1 MPHSLTLPET
11 ALAAP
16 TAIDHAIVR
25 ARHAQRQWY
34 TRTVRQRTA
43 VLRRLRHALASQA
56 MTLAAQ
62 VARTSSRPCAE
73 ILTAE
78 ILPLAD
84 ACRFLERDAPR
95 LLAPRHLGA
104 KGRPAWL
111 HGVSTTIHREPFG
124 VVLIVT
130 PTNYPLFLP
139 GVQALQA
146 LASGNAVLLKPGKGG
161 LAAAQALTAL
171 LADAGMDP
179 ALTSVLSEEPSAV
192 DAAIAAAVDHVI
204 FTGAAA
210 TGATVLA
217 KLAPR
222 LIPATLELSG
232 CDAAILCANADL
244 DLAAQALAFSL
255 RLNSGATCIAPRRVF
270 VPAQLAARFTTLLV
284 EQICTLEPLTVAPAH
299 VGRAKTLVDEACRQ
313 GAHQRTGAFY
323 PPDRMTPVLVTDT
336 TRHMSLLQADLFAP
350 VLALV
355 TVSDENAALTA
366 AQACPYALG
375 ATIFGHG
382 QPAQTLAAQLN
393 AGVVVLNDVIV
404 PTADPRLPFGGRGRS
419 GYGVTRGA
427 EGLLACTTQK
437 AITHRKGRWRP
448 HYRPPH
454 PTDSTLF
461 QAYIRLVH
469 GASWRERTAALL
481 TCLRALAHSRRVST
495 TKETS

>member
-16 TAIDHAIVR
+16 TAIDHTVAR
-25 ARHAQRQWY
+25 ARQAQRQWH
-34 TRTVRQRTA
+34 TCTVRQRTA
-43 VLRRLRHALASQA
+43 VLRRVRHALASQA
-56 MTLAAQ
+56 MTLATQ
-62 VARTSSRPCAE
+62 ISGTSSRPCAE

-84 ACRFLERDAPR
+84 ACRFLEREAPR

-124 VVLIVT
+124 VVLIVA

-139 GVQALQA
+139 GVQTLQA
-146 LASGNAVLLKPGKGG
+146 LAAGNAVLLKPGKDG
-161 LAAAQALTAL
+161 LAAAQAFTAL

-179 ALTSVLSEEPSAV
+179 ALTSVLSEEPATV
-192 DAAIAAAVDHVI
+192 DAAIAAGVDHVI
-204 FTGAAA
+204 FTG
-210 TGATVLA
+210 GATTGVTMLS

-255 RLNSGATCIAPRRVF
+255 RLNGGATCIAPRRVF
-270 VPAQLAARFTTLLV
+270 VPTQLAPRFTSLLA
-284 EQICTLEPLTVAPAH
+284 EQVRNLGPHIVAPAH
-299 VGRAKTLVDEACRQ
+299 AARAQTLVHDACRQ
-313 GAHQRTGAFY
+313 GAQQRTGAFY
-323 PPDRMTPVLVTDT
+323 PPDRMTPVLVTDAT
-336 TRHMSLLQADLFAP
+336 PHMSLLQADLFAP

-366 AQACPYALG
+366 ANACPYALG
-375 ATIFGHG
+375 ATVFGDG
-382 QPAQTLAAQLN
+382 QRAHTLTAQLN

-427 EGLLACTTQK
+427 EGLVACTTQK

-448 HYRPPH
+448 HYQPSH
-454 PTDSTLF
+454 PADSTLF

-469 GASWRERTAALL
+469 GASWRERAAALL
-481 TCLRALAHSRRVST
+481 SCARALAHARRIPT
-495 TKETS
+495 RKETS